1 VDAVQAGRAVQ
12 AGPANSLADVS
23 GLRVGHV
30 TLAGDGWLTGVT
42 VVLTVP
48 AGATGGVD
56 VRGGGPG
63 TRETDLLSPLN
74 QVEKVNA
81 IVLSGGSAYGLAAAH
96 GVMTRLAA
104 LHRGVQVG
112 PEPSHVVPIV
122 PAAILFDLGRSG
134 VFGNYP
140 GPDAGAAAFDAAL
153 SPLPSGPAQ
162 GGNVGAGTG
171 ALAGQLKGG
180 IGTASEVLADSGTAG
195 SRITVAALAAV
206 NAAGSV
212 ADHRTGLL
220 YGAQFG
226 LPGEFDWLLPPS
238 PDELRAGS
246 ARLDPRPR
254 LSPEGV
260 SAETRT
266 GGSGGSPSRASAV
279 AETRTA
285 GRDASEGAAVAP
297 RPLNTTIGV
306 VATDASLTKAQC
318 AKLAGVAQDGLARA
332 IRPAHSMFDGDT
344 IFGLATGSGP
354 TATPLEFHA
363 ILSAAADCFTR
374 AVVHAVLSASS
385 VTTPAGTWPSYL
397 DLFPS
402 ADGRPR

>member
-1 VDAVQAGRAVQ
+1 VQ
-12 AGPANSLADVS
+12 AGPTNSLADVR
-23 GLRVGHV
+23 GLQVGHA

-42 VVLTVP
+42 VVLAP
-48 AGATGGVD
+48 PEGATGGVD

-74 QVEKVNA
+74 QVDRVNA
-81 IVLSGGSAYGLAAAH
+81 IMLSGGSAYGLAAAQ
-96 GVMTRLAA
+96 GVMTGLAA
-104 LHRGVQVG
+104 LQRGFRVG

-122 PAAILFDLGRSG
+122 PAAILFDLGRGG

-153 SPLPSGPAQ
+153 SPHPNGPAR
-162 GGNVGAGTG
+162 GGSIGAGTG

-180 IGTASEVLADSGTAG
+180 IGAASEVLADSGV
-195 SRITVAALAAV
+195 TVAALAAV
-206 NAAGSV
+206 NAVGSV

-226 LPGEFDWLLPPS
+226 LPGEFDWLRPPS
-238 PDELRAGS
+238 PDELRAGA
-246 ARLDPRPR
+246 ARLDPR
-254 LSPEGV
+254 
-260 SAETRT
+260 A
-266 GGSGGSPSRASAV
+266 
-279 AETRTA
+279 
-285 GRDASEGAAVAP
+285 

-332 IRPAHSMFDGDT
+332 VRPAHSMFDGDT
-344 IFGLATGSGP
+344 IFAMATGSGA

-363 ILSAAADCFTR
+363 ILSAAADCFSR

-385 VTTPAGTWPSYL
+385 VTTPAGSWPSYL

-402 ADGRPR
+402 ADGRHR

>member
-1 VDAVQAGRAVQ
+1 VH
-12 AGPANSLADVS
+12 
-23 GLRVGHV
+23 GLRVGHA
-30 TLAGDGWLTGVT
+30 TLTGDGWLTGVT
-42 VVLTVP
+42 VVLAP
-48 AGATGGVD
+48 PEGATAGVD

-81 IVLSGGSAYGLAAAH
+81 IVLSGGSAFGLGTAH

-104 LHRGVQVG
+104 LHRGYQVD

-122 PAAILFDLGRSG
+122 PAAILFDLGRG
-134 VFGNYP
+134 GDFGNYP
-140 GPDAGAAAFDAAL
+140 GPDAGAAAFDSAL
-153 SPLPSGPAQ
+153 SRHPNEPAHRGTTPADRTEAGCEGGGSSGA
-162 GGNVGAGTG
+162 GSADGGNAGAGNVGAGTG
-171 ALAGQLKGG
+171 ALVRQLKGG
-180 IGTASEVLADSGTAG
+180 LGSASEVTDG
-195 SRITVAALAAV
+195 ITVAALAAV

-212 ADHRTGLL
+212 ADRRTGLL

-238 PDELRAGS
+238 PADLRAGA

-254 LSPEGV
+254 G
-260 SAETRT
+260 
-266 GGSGGSPSRASAV
+266 
-279 AETRTA
+279 
-285 GRDASEGAAVAP
+285 DAQLVAP
-297 RPLNTTIGV
+297 FNTTIGV

-332 IRPAHSMFDGDT
+332 IRPAHSMVDGDT
-344 IFGLATGSGP
+344 IFALATGDGP
-354 TATPLEFHA
+354 VASSLEFHA
-363 ILSAAADCFTR
+363 ILTSAADCFSR

-385 VTTPAGTWPSYL
+385 VTTSAGDWPSYL

-402 ADGRPR
+402 ADGRR

>member
-1 VDAVQAGRAVQ
+1 
-12 AGPANSLADVS
+12 
-23 GLRVGHV
+23 V
-30 TLAGDGWLTGVT
+30 TLAGNGWLTGVT
-42 VVLTVP
+42 VVLTP
-48 AGATGGVD
+48 PEGATGGVD

-112 PEPSHVVPIV
+112 PGSSHVVPIV
-122 PAAILFDLGRSG
+122 PAAILFDLGRGG

-153 SPLPSGPAQ
+153 SPLPNGPAQ
-162 GGNVGAGTG
+162 RGNVGAGTG

-180 IGTASEVLADSGTAG
+180 IGTASEVLDGSG
-195 SRITVAALAAV
+195 ITVAALAAV
-206 NAAGSV
+206 NAVGSV

-220 YGAQFG
+220 HGAQFG

-238 PDELRAGS
+238 PDELRAS
-246 ARLDPRPR
+246 ATLIDPRPR
-254 LSPEGV
+254 G
-260 SAETRT
+260 A
-266 GGSGGSPSRASAV
+266 
-279 AETRTA
+279 TA
-285 GRDASEGAAVAP
+285 PA
-297 RPLNTTIGV
+297 RPLNTTIGL

-318 AKLAGVAQDGLARA
+318 AKLAGVAHDGLARA

-354 TATPLEFHA
+354 VASPLEFHA
-363 ILSAAADCFTR
+363 ILSAVADCFSR
-374 AVVHAVLSASS
+374 AVVHAVLSASP
-385 VTTPAGTWPSYL
+385 VTTPAATWRSYL
-397 DLFPS
+397 DVFPS
-402 ADGRPR
+402 ADGR

>member
-1 VDAVQAGRAVQ
+1 VDAVQAGSAVQ

-42 VVLTVP
+42 VVLTP
-48 AGATGGVD
+48 PEGATGGVD

-74 QVEKVNA
+74 QVDRVNA

-104 LHRGVQVG
+104 LHRGIQVG

-122 PAAILFDLGRSG
+122 PAAILFDLGRGG

-153 SPLPSGPAQ
+153 SPLPNGPAQ
-162 GGNVGAGTG
+162 RGNVGAGTG

-195 SRITVAALAAV
+195 SGITVAALAVV
-206 NAAGSV
+206 NAVGSV

-254 LSPEGV
+254 LSPEG
-260 SAETRT
+260 A
-266 GGSGGSPSRASAV
+266 
-279 AETRTA
+279 
-285 GRDASEGAAVAP
+285 AP

-332 IRPAHSMFDGDT
+332 VRPAHSMFDGDT
-344 IFGLATGSGP
+344 IFALATGTE
-354 TATPLEFHA
+354 TAASPLELHA

-385 VTTPAGTWPSYL
+385 VTTPAGSWLSYL

-402 ADGRPR
+402 ADGRHR

>member
-1 VDAVQAGRAVQ
+1 VQ
-12 AGPANSLADVS
+12 AGPANSLADVR
-23 GLRVGHV
+23 GLRVGHA

-42 VVLTVP
+42 VVLAP
-48 AGATGGVD
+48 PSGATGGVD

-122 PAAILFDLGRSG
+122 PAAILFDLGRGG

-140 GPDAGAAAFDAAL
+140 GPDTGAAAFDAAL
-153 SPLPSGPAQ
+153 TPVPNGPVQ
-162 GGNVGAGTG
+162 RGNERGNVGAGTG
-171 ALAGQLKGG
+171 ALAGQVKGA
-180 IGTASEVLADSGTAG
+180 IGAASEVLTGSGV
-195 SRITVAALAAV
+195 TVAALAAV
-206 NAAGSV
+206 NAVGSV

-238 PDELRAGS
+238 PDELRSS
-246 ARLDPRPR
+246 AALLDPRPR
-254 LSPEGV
+254 
-260 SAETRT
+260 TD
-266 GGSGGSPSRASAV
+266 PSR
-279 AETRTA
+279 
-285 GRDASEGAAVAP
+285 DPQGAAEAP

-306 VATDASLTKAQC
+306 IATDASLTKAQC

-354 TATPLEFHA
+354 TAPPLEFHA
-363 ILSAAADCFTR
+363 ILSAAADCFSR
-374 AVVHAVLSASS
+374 AVVHAVLSASC

-402 ADGRPR
+402 ADGRR